1 MKCRLL
7 PDNISL
13 NQGWETQ
20 CVLLEKN
27 NNEGIAV
34 LLSALQRLPPNHS
47 KFSLH
52 HCSAI
57 RLKDRLGICFHSFY
71 PKELCEELMLMCFQ
85 NVQVDTSQSHTC
97 TCEGQLSTGQGAA
110 HVTLSWG
117 MAQPLEPSPP
127 SERALKQKLTQKD
140 RVRTKLHMAGQTL
153 RSNVTQQL
161 DFNHICCLLGLQDFV
176 FLQVPSSQLDP
187 TAWQHTACSCIH
199 LVGKAGGNPAAQKWD
214 LLPLK
219 QSACEAAQLPAH
231 SQQAGA
237 ALEKQ
242 QQWWKEPSPHRGL
255 WWKLTEGICPIF

>member
-1 MKCRLL
+1 M
-7 PDNISL
+7 
-13 NQGWETQ
+13 
-20 CVLLEKN
+20 
-27 NNEGIAV
+27 

-161 DFNHICCLLGLQDFV
+161 DFNHICCLLGLCF
-176 FLQVPSSQLDP
+176 P
-187 TAWQHTACSCIH
+187 
-199 LVGKAGGNPAAQKWD
+199 AGAK
-214 LLPLK
+214 
-219 QSACEAAQLPAH
+219 LPAGPNSVTTYCMQLH
-231 SQQAGA
+231 SSGG
-237 ALEKQ
+237 K
-242 QQWWKEPSPHRGL
+242 SRG
-255 WWKLTEGICPIF
+255 KPCCPKKRFIAPETKCL